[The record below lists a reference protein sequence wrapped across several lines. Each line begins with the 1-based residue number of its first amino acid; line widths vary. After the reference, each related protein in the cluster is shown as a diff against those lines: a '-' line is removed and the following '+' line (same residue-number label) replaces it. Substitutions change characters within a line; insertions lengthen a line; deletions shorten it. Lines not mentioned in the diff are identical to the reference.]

1 MLLFA
6 PHLLPVHARQ
16 AMAQPPKAAAVTTAE
31 ARAFER
37 VKDSDLMG
45 ILLKV
50 AKKKGANY
58 LAAAQPV
65 AAPHLTLLAPHLAL
79 HAPHLAFLAPHLALH
94 APHLALLAPHLV
106 MLVFGPHF
114 AAVQP
119 AANAPPERAAAVTTA
134 EPMVLA
140 I

>member
-1 MLLFA
+1 
-6 PHLLPVHARQ
+6 
-16 AMAQPPKAAAVTTAE
+16 MAQPPKAAAVTTAE

-79 HAPHLAFLAPHLALH
+79 Q
-94 APHLALLAPHLV
+94 APHLV

>member
-1 MLLFA
+1 
-6 PHLLPVHARQ
+6 
-16 AMAQPPKAAAVTTAE
+16 MAQPPKAAAVTTAE

-94 APHLALLAPHLV
+94 APHLALLAPHLALQAPHLV